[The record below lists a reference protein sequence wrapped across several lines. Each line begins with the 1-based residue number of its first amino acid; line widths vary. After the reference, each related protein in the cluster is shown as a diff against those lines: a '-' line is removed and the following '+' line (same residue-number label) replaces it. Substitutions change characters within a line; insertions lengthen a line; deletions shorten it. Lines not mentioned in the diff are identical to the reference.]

1 MKLNKENLLRI
12 WKNKNQILEGIVNK
26 VFTQDHIEEI
36 ANERLA
42 ICESNLCGLYD
53 KDGSS
58 ERAVVKGKASCA
70 GCGCAL
76 EFKTRC
82 LSCHCH
88 LKDEG
93 QHPLWIGEVSPIEEQ
108 ILLERLNAPH
118 AAQEDP
124 SEQGEHQA

>member
-1 MKLNKENLLRI
+1 MRLNKENLLRI
-12 WKNKNQILEGIVNK
+12 WKNKNQILEGVVNK
-26 VFTQDHIEEI
+26 LFTNDHIEEI

-42 ICESNLCGLYD
+42 ICQSNICGYYD
-53 KDGSS
+53 ADGSS

-88 LKDEG
+88 LQDEQ
-93 QHPLWIGEVSPIEEQ
+93 QHPLWVAEISPAEET
-108 ILLERLNAPH
+108 ILRERLN
-118 AAQEDP
+118 QE
-124 SEQGEHQA
+124 